1 MTFPATSRCGAMSL
15 STTLLATAAI
25 GVATLAPS
33 TAHAAEAFTGVTTD
47 GRVAH
52 FHSDTIPG
60 LSPKPVKVT
69 GLAAGER
76 IVGLDRTPSGEL
88 LALTS
93 AGNIDSLD
101 ATTGKATAKFSAP
114 VTGAVDPNGAVTFA
128 IAPDG
133 KTARIVTAGRDVVVD
148 LATGASKAG
157 GGLTFAPGD
166 HHAGAQAVPALDYQA
181 DGRLIGVDPAQG
193 AVAAQ
198 TAPVAATVST
208 LAGLPFKAL
217 EPVRTTVAADGSV
230 WFATSL
236 FDKPTSHPQ
245 SRFVH
250 YDPATGKMTGVNG
263 TFLFVQLAAVAD
275 DGKVADDT
283 TKPKA
288 SIRGTVLRRHV
299 TRGFSSYGPLGIKL
313 SEPAQITGH
322 LLLGG
327 KTVGFGFTGTDVAGV
342 TDLRFTASGHEGATL
357 RKAAA
362 AHRRVVVRVTV
373 RDWAGNKSTT
383 QGTVRLSR

>member
-1 MTFPATSRCGAMSL
+1 MSL

-25 GVATLAPS
+25 GAATLAPS

-148 LATGASKAG
+148 LATGAARSG

-166 HHAGAQAVPALDYQA
+166 HHAGAPVVAALDYQA
-181 DGRLIGVDPAQG
+181 DGRLIGVDPAQSAI
-193 AVAAQ
+193 AVQ
-198 TAPVAATVST
+198 TAGAATVST

-217 EPVRTTVAADGSV
+217 EPVRATVAADGSV
-230 WFATSL
+230 WFATRL
-236 FDKPTSHPQ
+236 FAKPTRHPQ

-250 YDPATGKMTGVNG
+250 YDPATGKMAGVNG
-263 TFLFVQLAAVAD
+263 TFLFVELAAVAD

-299 TRGFSSYGPLGIKL
+299 SHGFSSYGPLGIKL
-313 SEPAQITGH
+313 SEPGQITGH

-327 KTVGFGFTGTDVAGV
+327 KEVGFGFTGTDVAGV
-342 TDLRFTASGHEGATL
+342 TDLRFTASGRQSATL

-362 AHRRVVVRVTV
+362 AHRRVLVRVTV
-373 RDWAGNKSTT
+373 RDWAGNKRTV
-383 QGTVRLSR
+383 QRAVRLSL